1 MLYARL
7 SYQEGMPKL
16 LKQGTVFNCH
26 MKINFTISLTLFC
39 WFEPFEYYSAI
50 FWDLHILQGALML
63 QHEKSLVICG

>member
-1 MLYARL
+1 MVKNIHLHLEGVVLMLYARV

-39 WFEPFEYYSAI
+39 
-50 FWDLHILQGALML
+50 
-63 QHEKSLVICG
+63 